1 MTDDAHILITAEL
14 LKGAAQDFT
23 TLEVMSNRAITK
35 IDAVMQKQSV
45 LAWNPQMV
53 GGGHGRDEGLA

>member
-1 MTDDAHILITAEL
+1 MAHHAHFLPSAEL
-14 LKGAAQDFT
+14 FKGAAQDFP
-23 TLEVMSNRAITK
+23 TLQVVGDRAITK
-35 IDAVMQKQSV
+35 IDAVMQKQTV